1 MAIDPTGESLKRF
14 LDDGRD
20 QPVVMLNLLRFRVG
34 GAERYAGYLRHCPS
48 QDASSNS
55 VEGTQHS
62 EFPPVP
68 DIQNR
73 RFWMSATSRLAI
85 VRSVPNGGSARGYPR
100 GFTSLAVRLCPSTAA
115 TIR

>member
-48 QDASSNS
+48 QDA
-55 VEGTQHS
+55 
-62 EFPPVP
+62 
-68 DIQNR
+68 
-73 RFWMSATSRLAI
+73 
-85 VRSVPNGGSARGYPR
+85 
-100 GFTSLAVRLCPSTAA
+100 
-115 TIR
+115 